1 MQSNKV
7 GLFRVAEFDRSAA
20 YYININL
27 QFNMLNFSQEIK
39 KCLEDV
45 HNTNNKEQNFQ
56 GRLYAHF
63 LPIEKFGY
71 VVEMETSVNDEH
83 LKPILKKRMSIDD
96 SNDFNKTDFKKIEID
111 LLIYKEDFSEMYA
124 AELKWIYNRT
134 EGWNVVDHLEDFKE
148 DAIFCRQLVEKA
160 HFTETCSVVVY
171 DFDPNKQVKNPRF
184 VKNAEEKWA
193 FLGNDYKEPK
203 YGKIISK
210 EPDGK
215 TDFEWIDLK
224 EYKEGQKYK
233 YYLVKFK

>member
-1 MQSNKV
+1 
-7 GLFRVAEFDRSAA
+7 
-20 YYININL
+20 
-27 QFNMLNFSQEIK
+27 MLNFSQEIK

-63 LPIEKFGY
+63 LPIEKSGY
-71 VVEMETSVNDEH
+71 IVEMETSVNDEH
-83 LKPILKKRMSIDD
+83 LKPIIKKRMSVDD

-111 LLIYKEDFSEMYA
+111 LLIYKEDFSEIYA

-134 EGWNVVDHLEDFKE
+134 EGWNVVDHLEDFKD

-171 DFDPNKQVKNPRF
+171 DFDPNKQVIRYAPRD
-184 VKNAEEKWA
+184 EKTKQEKLD
-193 FLGNDYKEPK
+193 FLGGPYPAHDK
-203 YGKIISK
+203 GKIISK
-210 EPDGK
+210 ENAE
-215 TDFEWIDLK
+215 TSDFEWIGLK

-233 YYLVKFK
+233 YYLIKFNN

>member
-1 MQSNKV
+1 
-7 GLFRVAEFDRSAA
+7 
-20 YYININL
+20 
-27 QFNMLNFSQEIK
+27 MLNFCHEIK
-39 KCLEDV
+39 KCLENV

-83 LKPILKKRMSIDD
+83 LKPILKKRMSIVD

-111 LLIYKEDFSEMYA
+111 LLIYKKDFSEMYA

-160 HFTETCSVVVY
+160 YFTETCSVVVY
-171 DFDPNKQVKNPRF
+171 DFDPGKQVQRYAPRD
-184 VKNAEEKWA
+184 EKTKQEKLE
-193 FLGNDYKEPK
+193 FLGGSYPAHNK
-203 YGKIISK
+203 GKIISK
-210 EPDGK
+210 EPDRE

-224 EYKEGQKYK
+224 EYNERQKYK
-233 YYLVKFK
+233 YYLIKFN